1 MPARA
6 EPTAKVKEMVLLT
19 LTPIRRAAS
28 MSSETARMALPSLVR
43 WTSSVSTIIEMTMTA
58 RVRMVVRLMLTVP
71 IWNTWLVK

>member
-1 MPARA
+1 
-6 EPTAKVKEMVLLT
+6 MVLLT

-43 WTSSVSTIIEMTMTA
+43 WTSRVSTIMDATMTT
-58 RVRMVVRLMLTVP
+58 RVRMVVRLRLTEP